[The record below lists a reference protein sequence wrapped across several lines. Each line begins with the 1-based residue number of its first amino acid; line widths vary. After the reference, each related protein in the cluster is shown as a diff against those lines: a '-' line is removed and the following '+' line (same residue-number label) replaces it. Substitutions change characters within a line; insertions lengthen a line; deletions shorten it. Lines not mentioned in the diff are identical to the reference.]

1 MPAVSKAQQRFMGM
15 VHAADK
21 GETPASPEVAKVS
34 ADMKDSDAKDFAST
48 SHDGLPDHVKEQ
60 LKSVVREV
68 IREKSGMNEMS
79 GNDVHFKHI
88 MKLYDRGGS
97 FTKKKIGAVV
107 CKNPKAS
114 RKDVE
119 EELFDADYKDII
131 EFEDELGLKEIRE
144 KYSSVKEDAAELPPA
159 TIPAAVKAKL
169 QLAIDKIKDSKLSN
183 NAKLQLLAQVID
195 AIGIDKSQLS
205 TIASKI
211 RSKMESVVTEEFKHV
226 IHVDT
231 PTQVVSKPVAAQI
244 MALAKKGVRASEI
257 GLEMGFVGNAK
268 LAADT
273 FQKVKNKIYFELDK
287 RNESVNENLDNYSK
301 DAITDM
307 IINLSRYEGNEE
319 LIADL
324 KKILKQR
331 TLGKLKKEQSIN
343 EDIKSDVNKFLDKLN
358 KEFPDQEYTTDFKG
372 GKYARITH
380 QSRKFG
386 QPSAWGFIAMDDNPS
401 KGFQKGDL
409 LKAAGFNTPAKHAR
423 GNILNG
429 DAKYDKY
436 SPTYLKESV
445 NEEALPKDGSTI
457 KVSNIPV
464 KIEYVSNKKYIGYSW
479 KDKNNKEHY
488 EETKTSDH
496 SNLNS
501 LIKTIKINLDESVNE
516 AKFKSPDYIISTT
529 PASSLPEQR
538 LGHADVMIGLKLAEK
553 LKNYTLHVRHYKLI
567 HADGKV
573 ALKLTPEGKT
583 AIRVRTENDPKY
595 LQLIQKTVNDVV
607 ADYVSKIKESV
618 NEAKPSVVGNMN
630 AYGPSKVLGKGGKV
644 LGFVPDTPNAI
655 ATLIQDYPT
664 VQAIEFKSSFFFNFN
679 SYKSIKKGDKA
690 WKELM
695 SRGVDKATKAALKKD
710 FELKESVNE
719 AHDCGCNENHDCGC
733 GGVHEHH
740 IKEDLSADANG
751 IAGLTASRASAVKD
765 FLEKNNINS
774 NKLYLFLKKG
784 NLKDRMD
791 FVTALVGKPGN
802 TIQQKVIKQFSN

>member
-1 MPAVSKAQQRFMGM
+1 MPAASKAQQRFMGM

-21 GETPASPEVAKVS
+21 GETPASPEVEKVS

-48 SHDGLPDHVKEQ
+48 KHDGLPDHVKEQ

-68 IREKSGMNEMS
+68 IKEKSGMNEMGS
-79 GNDVHFKHI
+79 NDIHFKHI
-88 MKLYDRGGS
+88 MKMYDRGGS
-97 FTKKKIGAVV
+97 FTKKKIGVVV

-114 RKDVE
+114 RKDIE
-119 EELFDADYKDII
+119 EELFDSNYRDIT
-131 EFEDELGLKEIRE
+131 EFEDELGLTEIRE
-144 KYSSVKEDAAELPPA
+144 KYSSVKEDATELPQA

-169 QLAIDKIKDSKLSN
+169 QLAIEKIKDSKLSN

-205 TIASKI
+205 NIASKI

-331 TLGKLKKEQSIN
+331 TLGKLKKEQSVN

-436 SPTYLKESV
+436 SPTYLKEEVTEGSHGMATKILQSV
-445 NEEALPKDGSTI
+445 VNGDSSRAEGTKMTKELAQHYIDWIRTSPFG
-457 KVSNIPV
+457 
-464 KIEYVSNKKYIGYSW
+464 KK
-479 KDKNNKEHY
+479 N
-488 EETKTSDH
+488 
-496 SNLNS
+496 SNLP
-501 LIKTIKINLDESVNE
+501 LDMLV
-516 AKFKSPDYIISTT
+516 K
-529 PASSLPEQR
+529 ASFNWGIER
-538 LGHADVMIGLKLAEK
+538 GLDSK
-553 LKNYTLHVRHYKLI
+553 LKGELSKL
-567 HADGKV
+567 KS
-573 ALKLTPEGKT
+573 T
-583 AIRVRTENDPKY
+583 
-595 LQLIQKTVNDVV
+595 
-607 ADYVSKIKESV
+607 IKESV

-630 AYGPSKVLGKGGKV
+630 ASGPSKVLGKGGKI

-655 ATLIQDYPT
+655 ATLIQDYPN
-664 VQAIEFKSSFFFNFN
+664 VQAIEFKSPFFFDFN

-695 SRGVDKATKAALKKD
+695 SRSVDNLTKAALKKD
-710 FELKESVNE
+710 FQLKESVNE
-719 AHDCGCNENHDCGC
+719 EHDCGCNENHDCGC

-740 IKEDLSADANG
+740 INEDLSADANG
-751 IAGLTASRASAVKD
+751 IAGLTASRANAVKD

-802 TIQQKVIKQFSN
+802 PIQKKVINQFSN

>member
-48 SHDGLPDHVKEQ
+48 KHDGLPDHVKEQ

-68 IREKSGMNEMS
+68 IREKNGMNEMS
-79 GNDVHFKHI
+79 SNDVHFKHI

-97 FTKKKIGAVV
+97 FTKKKVGAVV
-107 CKNPKAS
+107 CKDPKAS

-119 EELFDADYKDII
+119 EELLDADYRDII
-131 EFEDELGLKEIRE
+131 EFEDELGLTEIRE
-144 KYSSVKEDAAELPPA
+144 KYNSVKEDASELPQA

-287 RNESVNENLDNYSK
+287 RNESVNE
-301 DAITDM
+301 
-307 IINLSRYEGNEE
+307 
-319 LIADL
+319 
-324 KKILKQR
+324 
-331 TLGKLKKEQSIN
+331 
-343 EDIKSDVNKFLDKLN
+343 
-358 KEFPDQEYTTDFKG
+358 
-372 GKYARITH
+372 
-380 QSRKFG
+380 
-386 QPSAWGFIAMDDNPS
+386 
-401 KGFQKGDL
+401 
-409 LKAAGFNTPAKHAR
+409 
-423 GNILNG
+423 
-429 DAKYDKY
+429 
-436 SPTYLKESV
+436 
-445 NEEALPKDGSTI
+445 
-457 KVSNIPV
+457 
-464 KIEYVSNKKYIGYSW
+464 
-479 KDKNNKEHY
+479 
-488 EETKTSDH
+488 
-496 SNLNS
+496 
-501 LIKTIKINLDESVNE
+501 

-529 PASSLPEQR
+529 PASSLPQQK
-538 LGHADVMIGLKLAEK
+538 LGHADVSVGLKMAEK
-553 LKNYTLHVRHYKLI
+553 LKNYTLDVRHYNLI
-567 HADGKV
+567 HANGKV
-573 ALKLTPEGKT
+573 ALKLTQQGKT
-583 AIRVRTENDPKY
+583 AVRVRTEDDPKY

-607 ADYVSKIKESV
+607 ADYVSK
-618 NEAKPSVVGNMN
+618 
-630 AYGPSKVLGKGGKV
+630 
-644 LGFVPDTPNAI
+644 
-655 ATLIQDYPT
+655 
-664 VQAIEFKSSFFFNFN
+664 
-679 SYKSIKKGDKA
+679 
-690 WKELM
+690 
-695 SRGVDKATKAALKKD
+695 
-710 FELKESVNE
+710 LKESVNE
-719 AHDCGCNENHDCGC
+719 GLSKDSIVRTLTSDKGAYFLTKDGNGWILDITPKGAQNSTFHQKFDVKDVGKGHLGMKYKLSESVNEALDPKAEKFLDAIQVNDRSIKDLKNITVDATPQGNWSVYYKGKRMFTLNGKMLDDKTIMKYGLEHMDESLSEGKKIQRPVKFKSVNEEHDCGCNENHDCGC
-733 GGVHEHH
+733 GGLHEHH
-740 IKEDLSADANG
+740 INEDLSADANG
-751 IAGLTASRASAVKD
+751 IAGLTASRANAVKD

-802 TIQQKVIKQFSN
+802 PIQKKVISQFSN

>member
-79 GNDVHFKHI
+79 SNDVHFKHI

-97 FTKKKIGAVV
+97 FTRKKIGAVI
-107 CKNPKAS
+107 CKDPKAS

-119 EELFDADYKDII
+119 EELFDADYRDIL

-287 RNESVNENLDNYSK
+287 RNESVNE
-301 DAITDM
+301 
-307 IINLSRYEGNEE
+307 E
-319 LIADL
+319 
-324 KKILKQR
+324 
-331 TLGKLKKEQSIN
+331 
-343 EDIKSDVNKFLDKLN
+343 
-358 KEFPDQEYTTDFKG
+358 
-372 GKYARITH
+372 
-380 QSRKFG
+380 
-386 QPSAWGFIAMDDNPS
+386 
-401 KGFQKGDL
+401 
-409 LKAAGFNTPAKHAR
+409 
-423 GNILNG
+423 
-429 DAKYDKY
+429 
-436 SPTYLKESV
+436 
-445 NEEALPKDGSTI
+445 
-457 KVSNIPV
+457 
-464 KIEYVSNKKYIGYSW
+464 
-479 KDKNNKEHY
+479 
-488 EETKTSDH
+488 
-496 SNLNS
+496 
-501 LIKTIKINLDESVNE
+501 
-516 AKFKSPDYIISTT
+516 
-529 PASSLPEQR
+529 
-538 LGHADVMIGLKLAEK
+538 
-553 LKNYTLHVRHYKLI
+553 
-567 HADGKV
+567 
-573 ALKLTPEGKT
+573 
-583 AIRVRTENDPKY
+583 
-595 LQLIQKTVNDVV
+595 
-607 ADYVSKIKESV
+607 
-618 NEAKPSVVGNMN
+618 
-630 AYGPSKVLGKGGKV
+630 
-644 LGFVPDTPNAI
+644 
-655 ATLIQDYPT
+655 
-664 VQAIEFKSSFFFNFN
+664 
-679 SYKSIKKGDKA
+679 
-690 WKELM
+690 
-695 SRGVDKATKAALKKD
+695 
-710 FELKESVNE
+710 
-719 AHDCGCNENHDCGC
+719 HDCGCNENHDCGC
-733 GGVHEHH
+733 GGVHEHIH
-740 IKEDLSADANG
+740 EDVSADANG

-802 TIQQKVIKQFSN
+802 PIQKKVISQFSN

>member
-48 SHDGLPDHVKEQ
+48 KHDGLPDHVKEQ

-68 IREKSGMNEMS
+68 IREKNGMNEMS
-79 GNDVHFKHI
+79 SNDVHFKHI

-97 FTKKKIGAVV
+97 FTKKKVGAVV
-107 CKNPKAS
+107 CKDPKAS

-119 EELFDADYKDII
+119 EELLDADYRDII
-131 EFEDELGLKEIRE
+131 EFEDELGLTEIRE
-144 KYSSVKEDAAELPPA
+144 KYNSVKEDASELPQA

-287 RNESVNENLDNYSK
+287 RNESVNE
-301 DAITDM
+301 
-307 IINLSRYEGNEE
+307 
-319 LIADL
+319 
-324 KKILKQR
+324 
-331 TLGKLKKEQSIN
+331 
-343 EDIKSDVNKFLDKLN
+343 
-358 KEFPDQEYTTDFKG
+358 
-372 GKYARITH
+372 
-380 QSRKFG
+380 
-386 QPSAWGFIAMDDNPS
+386 
-401 KGFQKGDL
+401 
-409 LKAAGFNTPAKHAR
+409 
-423 GNILNG
+423 
-429 DAKYDKY
+429 
-436 SPTYLKESV
+436 
-445 NEEALPKDGSTI
+445 
-457 KVSNIPV
+457 
-464 KIEYVSNKKYIGYSW
+464 
-479 KDKNNKEHY
+479 
-488 EETKTSDH
+488 
-496 SNLNS
+496 
-501 LIKTIKINLDESVNE
+501 

-529 PASSLPEQR
+529 PASSLPQQK
-538 LGHADVMIGLKLAEK
+538 LGHADVSVGLKMAEK
-553 LKNYTLHVRHYKLI
+553 LKNYTLDVRHYNLI
-567 HADGKV
+567 HANGKV
-573 ALKLTPEGKT
+573 ALKLTQQGKT
-583 AIRVRTENDPKY
+583 AVRVRTEDDPKY

-607 ADYVSKIKESV
+607 ADYVSK
-618 NEAKPSVVGNMN
+618 
-630 AYGPSKVLGKGGKV
+630 
-644 LGFVPDTPNAI
+644 
-655 ATLIQDYPT
+655 
-664 VQAIEFKSSFFFNFN
+664 
-679 SYKSIKKGDKA
+679 
-690 WKELM
+690 
-695 SRGVDKATKAALKKD
+695 
-710 FELKESVNE
+710 LKESVNE
-719 AHDCGCNENHDCGC
+719 GLSKDSIVRTLTSDKGAYFLTKDGNGWILDITPKGAQNSTFHQKFDVKDLGKGHLGMKYKLSESVNEALDPKAEKFLDAIQVNDRSIKDLKNITVDATPQGNWSVYYKGKRMFTLNGKMLDDKTIMKYGLEHMDESLSEGKKIQRPVKFKSVNEEHDCGCNENHDCGC
-733 GGVHEHH
+733 GGLHEHH
-740 IKEDLSADANG
+740 INEDLSADANG

-802 TIQQKVIKQFSN
+802 PIQKKVISQFSN

>member
-34 ADMKDSDAKDFAST
+34 ADMKDTDAKDFAST
-48 SHDGLPDHVKEQ
+48 KHDGLPDHVKEQ

-68 IREKSGMNEMS
+68 IREKNGMNEMS
-79 GNDVHFKHI
+79 SNDIHFKHI
-88 MKLYDRGGS
+88 MKMYDRGGS

-107 CKNPKAS
+107 CKDPKAS

-119 EELFDADYKDII
+119 EALFDADYRDIV

-144 KYSSVKEDAAELPPA
+144 KYNSV
-159 TIPAAVKAKL
+159 
-169 QLAIDKIKDSKLSN
+169 N
-183 NAKLQLLAQVID
+183 
-195 AIGIDKSQLS
+195 
-205 TIASKI
+205 
-211 RSKMESVVTEEFKHV
+211 EEFKHV

-244 MALAKKGVRASEI
+244 MALAKKGVRSNEI

-287 RNESVNENLDNYSK
+287 RNESYPGF
-301 DAITDM
+301 TD
-307 IINLSRYEGNEE
+307 
-319 LIADL
+319 
-324 KKILKQR
+324 KKIDAKIVADR
-331 TLGKLKKEQSIN
+331 MRNHKDTKGFADKIAKMGKVSQQDLDKILPDYVTGGTIEKLFNESIN

-401 KGFQKGDL
+401 KGFKKGDL

-436 SPTYLKESV
+436 SPTYLKE
-445 NEEALPKDGSTI
+445 EL
-457 KVSNIPV
+457 
-464 KIEYVSNKKYIGYSW
+464 
-479 KDKNNKEHY
+479 
-488 EETKTSDH
+488 
-496 SNLNS
+496 
-501 LIKTIKINLDESVNE
+501 
-516 AKFKSPDYIISTT
+516 
-529 PASSLPEQR
+529 
-538 LGHADVMIGLKLAEK
+538 
-553 LKNYTLHVRHYKLI
+553 
-567 HADGKV
+567 
-573 ALKLTPEGKT
+573 
-583 AIRVRTENDPKY
+583 
-595 LQLIQKTVNDVV
+595 
-607 ADYVSKIKESV
+607 
-618 NEAKPSVVGNMN
+618 NEAKPAVVGNVN
-630 AYGPSKVLGKGGKV
+630 AFGPSKVLGKGGKV

-655 ATLIQDYPT
+655 ATLIQDYPN
-664 VQAIEFKSSFFFNFN
+664 VQAIEFKSPFFFDFN

-710 FELKESVNE
+710 FQLKESVNE
-719 AHDCGCNENHDCGC
+719 EHDCGCNENHDCGC
-733 GGVHEHH
+733 GGVHEHIH
-740 IKEDLSADANG
+740 EDLSADANG
-751 IAGLTASRASAVKD
+751 IAGLTASRASAVED

-802 TIQQKVIKQFSN
+802 PIQKKVIAQFSK

>member
-79 GNDVHFKHI
+79 SNDVHFKHI

-97 FTKKKIGAVV
+97 FTRKKIGAVI

-119 EELFDADYKDII
+119 EELFDADYRDIL

-287 RNESVNENLDNYSK
+287 RNESVNEGLSK
-301 DAITDM
+301 DAVV
-307 IINLSRYEGNEE
+307 
-319 LIADL
+319 
-324 KKILKQR
+324 R
-331 TLGKLKKEQSIN
+331 TLTSDKNAYFLTKDGNGWIL
-343 EDIKSDVNKFLDKLN
+343 DIT
-358 KEFPDQEYTTDFKG
+358 P
-372 GKYARITH
+372 
-380 QSRKFG
+380 
-386 QPSAWGFIAMDDNPS
+386 
-401 KGFQKGDL
+401 
-409 LKAAGFNTPAKHAR
+409 KAAQQSTFHQKFDVKDLGKGHL
-423 GNILNG
+423 GM
-429 DAKYDKY
+429 KYKL
-436 SPTYLKESV
+436 SESV
-445 NEEALPKDGSTI
+445 NEE
-457 KVSNIPV
+457 
-464 KIEYVSNKKYIGYSW
+464 
-479 KDKNNKEHY
+479 
-488 EETKTSDH
+488 
-496 SNLNS
+496 
-501 LIKTIKINLDESVNE
+501 
-516 AKFKSPDYIISTT
+516 
-529 PASSLPEQR
+529 
-538 LGHADVMIGLKLAEK
+538 
-553 LKNYTLHVRHYKLI
+553 
-567 HADGKV
+567 
-573 ALKLTPEGKT
+573 
-583 AIRVRTENDPKY
+583 
-595 LQLIQKTVNDVV
+595 
-607 ADYVSKIKESV
+607 
-618 NEAKPSVVGNMN
+618 
-630 AYGPSKVLGKGGKV
+630 
-644 LGFVPDTPNAI
+644 
-655 ATLIQDYPT
+655 
-664 VQAIEFKSSFFFNFN
+664 
-679 SYKSIKKGDKA
+679 
-690 WKELM
+690 
-695 SRGVDKATKAALKKD
+695 
-710 FELKESVNE
+710 
-719 AHDCGCNENHDCGC
+719 HDCGCNENHDCGC
-733 GGVHEHH
+733 GGVHEHMH
-740 IKEDLSADANG
+740 EDLSADANG
-751 IAGLTASRASAVKD
+751 IAGLTASRANAVKD

-802 TIQQKVIKQFSN
+802 PIQKKVIAQFSN